1 MDAIAGQD
9 RALAVLDKSLRSG
22 KVHHAWIFEGP
33 AGVGKFT
40 AALSFAAMLLEP
52 DLSQGLSGQL
62 QPDTSGKSW
71 HLLSTG
77 THPDLAIIDRETAAY
92 HPDQEVRSK
101 KQASIPVQVIRD
113 FVIARGGIAPGMP
126 ASSIAGR
133 VFIIDEAEF
142 LNAQSQNALLKF
154 LEEPP
159 GRTVIVLVTSAPEQL
174 LPTIRSR
181 CQRVAFT
188 PLDGPSMARWMQA
201 AGIEVPSDARA
212 WLEELAEG
220 SPGTLTRA
228 VSTGIPAWRAKIM
241 PLLLR
246 FEQGKD
252 APELGSVM
260 ADCVDEWAEA
270 YVKSRPQASK
280 LNANRA
286 AADWMFRVLA
296 RWQRS
301 LLLKTP
307 GPALAVLDALRAA
320 ESEIDANVN
329 AGFVFEKLSAEVAD
343 ALLTE
348 GAARP

>member
-1 MDAIAGQD
+1 MDSIVGQD

-52 DLSQGLSGQL
+52 DLSPGLSGQL

-71 HLLSTG
+71 RLLSTG
-77 THPDLAIIDRETAAY
+77 THPDLAIIDRETAAF
-92 HPDQEVRSK
+92 HPEKDIRDK
-101 KQASIPVQVIRD
+101 KQASIPVQVIRE
-113 FVIARGGIAPGMP
+113 FVIARGGLAPGMP

-188 PLDGPSMARWMQA
+188 PLDRASMARWMQS
-201 AGIEVPSDARA
+201 AGIDAPPDARP

-220 SPGTLTRA
+220 SPGTLARA
-228 VSTGIPAWRAKIM
+228 VSTGITAWRARIA
-241 PLLLR
+241 PLLQR

-252 APELGSVM
+252 APELGGVM
-260 ADCVDEWAEA
+260 ADCVDGWAEA

-301 LLLKTP
+301 LLLKDAE
-307 GPALAVLDALRAA
+307 GSLAVLDALRAA

-329 AGFVFEKLSAEVAD
+329 DAFVFEKLSAEIAD
-343 ALLTE
+343 ALLNQ